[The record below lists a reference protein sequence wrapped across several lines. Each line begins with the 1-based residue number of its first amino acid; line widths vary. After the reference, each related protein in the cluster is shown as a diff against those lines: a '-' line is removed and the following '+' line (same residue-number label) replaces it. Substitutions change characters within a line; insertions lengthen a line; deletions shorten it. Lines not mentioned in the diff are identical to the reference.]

1 VNICQN
7 FSKRKDELQLAL
19 NIRTALRVDI
29 AIDKLEELVRTLS
42 ERELRFEKEVK
53 LRGGRDKCLGNQ
65 DLLVK
70 LLETSEQWESRP
82 QNKSR
87 VEAPSNDA
95 NKPASKVASA
105 NDRNRLGVPLL
116 LHELRTPLRDLIEEN
131 RANFMLAYT
140 EQTSSIKHS
149 ISSLEARIIRTIN
162 TNNIFKQ
169 VKNQV
174 GIDWLKTTEHC

>member
-29 AIDKLEELVRTLS
+29 AIDKLEELVCTLS

-70 LLETSEQWESRP
+70 LLETSEQWEPRP

-87 VEAPSNDA
+87 VEASNDA
-95 NKPASKVASA
+95 NKPASKAASA
-105 NDRNRLGVPLL
+105 NGRNRLGVPLL

-149 ISSLEARIIRTIN
+149 ISSSEARIIRTIN

-174 GIDWLKTTEHC
+174 GIDRLNTTEHC